1 MTGKY
6 TNITTQTTTV
16 VRSKK
21 GKLLRIIVNEATALG
36 VITIYDGIT
45 VAGGTLIGTIT
56 MPGTLLKDQEVL
68 IYDVDL
74 SKGLTIVT
82 ATANQDITVVSSA

>member
-56 MPGTLLKDQEVL
+56 MPGTLLKDQEVFL
-68 IYDVDL
+68 YDVDL
-74 SKGLTIVT
+74 TKGLTIVT
-82 ATANQDITVVSSA
+82 ATATQDITVVSSA